1 MLYENYETEI
11 SKNVLGAV
19 LTNVAEPVCLLG
31 GWAVYLAVNQ
41 RYSRAHGVEYHGSKD
56 IDLGFHF
63 SDTESAESVQQ
74 STFAKS
80 IKSLEQ
86 MGFTSVSYR
95 MAQAYSRETRRSL
108 SAREARKVPI
118 RDLFYLYVDPI
129 VDKIPGDFKDAM
141 GFQPIDEPLLQAVFT
156 EGQYDEIH
164 EFGAKIMLPKPDI
177 LLATKIAA
185 LPKREKDHKKH
196 KDIADIYA
204 LIWYSGAALRDLQRG
219 VLHYVS
225 ADDVKNAL
233 LDIGD
238 KEYEATANA
247 LDADAN
253 MLKNIID
260 SFARSCMNAGT
271 EHPDD
276 QDPNKW
282 TMPFNVGYE
291 TFVQIPQSLL
301 RQKTNSEPVSYDKL
315 AQIATIAAR
324 AIKSNMDFLKS
335 VKVVTGIT
343 PTSCRLTKLGL
354 AYAEAHASGDKNAI
368 KQASLEMIN
377 NSHLKNLA
385 DAIDANKEHDLG
397 WLYGWIKTAGGYPD
411 GKSASGMHAPNH
423 TGARSLLRVFQDA
436 GLLADDLLDIRA
448 SRPKPTRTPG
458 LGSLSVA
465 GIGHV
470 EINDADTLA
479 IAESYMEMLRKKLAT
494 KTPDRVQDGD

>member
-1 MLYENYETEI
+1 MLHENYETEI

-31 GWAVYLAVNQ
+31 GWAVYLSVNQ
-41 RYSRAHGVEYHGSKD
+41 RYSRTHGVEYYGSKD

-63 SDTESAESVQQ
+63 SDMASAKSVQQ

-80 IKSLEQ
+80 IKNLEQ

-95 MAQAYSRETRRSL
+95 MAQAYSKETRRSL
-108 SAREARKVPI
+108 SEREAKNVPPHN
-118 RDLFYLYVDPI
+118 LFYLYVDPI
-129 VDKIPGDFKDAM
+129 VDTIPRDFKDAM
-141 GFQPIDEPLLQAVFT
+141 GFQPIDEPLLKAVFT
-156 EGQYDEIH
+156 EGRYDEIH

-185 LPKREKDHKKH
+185 LPKREKDHKRH

-204 LIWYSGAALRDLQRG
+204 LIWYSGVALRDLQHG
-219 VLHYVS
+219 VLHYAS
-225 ADDVKNAL
+225 TDDIKNAL
-233 LDIGD
+233 LGISD
-238 KEYEATANA
+238 KEYAATANA
-247 LDADAN
+247 LDGDAN

-260 SFARSCMNAGT
+260 SFAHSCIEAST
-271 EHPDD
+271 EHSDD

-291 TFVQIPQSLL
+291 TFVKILQSLL
-301 RQKTNSEPVSYDKL
+301 QQKTNSEPVSYNKL
-315 AQIATIAAR
+315 AQITTITTR

-335 VKVVTGIT
+335 IKVVTDIT

-368 KQASLEMIN
+368 KQTSLEMIN

-385 DAIDANKEHDLG
+385 DAIGANKEHDLG
-397 WLYGWIKTAGGYPD
+397 WLYDWIKTAGRYPD

-423 TGARSLLRVFQDA
+423 TGARSLLRIFQDA
-436 GLLADDLLDIRA
+436 DLLADDLLVIRA
-448 SRPKPTRTPG
+448 SRPKPTRTSG
-458 LGSLSVA
+458 LGSLSVM
-465 GIGHV
+465 GVGYV
-470 EINDADTLA
+470 EINDTDTLA
-479 IAESYMEMLRKKLAT
+479 IAESYMEMLRKKLA
-494 KTPDRVQDGD
+494 KTPGRVKDDD